1 MPVDTLYLGFG
12 VKQSLHLRR
21 TGVRQTG
28 VTQVM
33 EDRTGAGVAPSPPN
47 QSPNG
52 CLGQQS
58 PHLARMGQQFSG
70 GVMEQKAIY
79 VGMDVAKAQVD
90 VAVRPTD
97 ERWEGPPRP
106 DRDPQ
111 AGLPAEGP

>member
-1 MPVDTLYLGFG
+1 
-12 VKQSLHLRR
+12 
-21 TGVRQTG
+21 
-28 VTQVM
+28 
-33 EDRTGAGVAPSPPN
+33 
-47 QSPNG
+47 
-52 CLGQQS
+52 
-58 PHLARMGQQFSG
+58 
-70 GVMEQKAIY
+70 MEQKAIY